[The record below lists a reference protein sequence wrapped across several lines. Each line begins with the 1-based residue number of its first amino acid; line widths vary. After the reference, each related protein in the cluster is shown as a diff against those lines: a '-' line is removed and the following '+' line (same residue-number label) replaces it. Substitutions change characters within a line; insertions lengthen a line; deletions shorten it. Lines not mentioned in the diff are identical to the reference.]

1 MKRLFK
7 GIVSFLRKLLTSP
20 VFWVIAIFLLGGGL
34 IKSSVTPSVIKVPIV
49 PGETA
54 VITVQGEHFGS
65 NQGNSELLLVNTD
78 AAQPLS
84 VQSWQDDQITAV
96 LPSQSQSDEGTIQ
109 VVRRVLLPF
118 RSTKVPFVIQSA
130 NLPSQPYSYA
140 NPVQPDAPWP
150 TFRRDVQ
157 NNGRSPLRAIYQND
171 QPWFFQTGKGIFST
185 PVIDEE
191 GIIYIG
197 SADHNFYALNLD
209 GSEKWRFQTG
219 EIIDSAAALPRP
231 DETGISTIYV
241 PSGDGNIYHLN
252 RQNGDLIWSFTAPTE
267 SYNSWF
273 EGNVQI
279 GHNDTL
285 YAGNTNFDYY
295 AVAPEGSL
303 KWTFSTLSNAWSIG
317 GIADDGTIYWGSN
330 DTYVYAVD
338 PAGQEKWNKRTLG
351 FIAASA
357 AIGSDGTI
365 YIGSFDS
372 YIYALNPQTGQTKW
386 KFKTNDHIYS
396 SAALSVDQAGN
407 TDAIFFGSTDGI
419 FYALNPNG
427 ELLWTYDTGDPIRSS
442 PVLGRTSDGQDEIV
456 YFGAGNGRLYALNTV
471 DGTRRWSFNTTS
483 DEPELQ
489 DRNDLNASPA
499 LGETGIVIAGEHGQV
514 WYVPYDYCLH
524 NVDDRCETDP
534 NTDLPD
540 NAAGLFYVTPGGN
553 TLPAFPDTLPTA
565 AMITLRLLIRENGET
580 IDAFVCNNPIYCPDD
595 ALTIRL
601 DPPTPFTWEKSADGR
616 YLYIRPDGFLAPN
629 TEYQLNVDGAYY
641 TGGAS
646 LGNLQLGG
654 SQTGTFSDRFT
665 FHTEAPDLAQPPLE
679 VSEDAVTAF
688 EWTRLAAPIPPMLPS
703 LNQIGFDYMDWI
715 MGVVEI
721 SDPDA
726 SGQGKFMLWVIGAK
740 RDADGNL
747 VADPDSDFML
757 PLNGRYQGN
766 AIIVENENIVMPV
779 TGIPIPF
786 NLMEM
791 RATLGEDLVA
801 EPGAALYADT
811 EALSIPTFGPYLVIG
826 GMANNVYEKMLVSG
840 TFVTRPY
847 PEGGIANS
855 HPDGVTLTDLDYL
868 PPQGNNDGRITAVLT
883 APQDFP
889 WQEHRLAIMLID
901 SDSSTPVYL
910 NYLDSTKT
918 EIAADNTTAALTL
931 TLPQTTELPT
941 NIEAVIMVDVFPLA
955 RHALIE

>member
-1 MKRLFK
+1 MKHVFRSLGR
-7 GIVSFLRKLLTSP
+7 GIRKLLTNPIS
-20 VFWVIAIFLLGGGL
+20 WVLVVVTVGAWFLVDNLKPE
-34 IKSSVTPSVIKVPIV
+34 ITKVPIV
-49 PGETA
+49 PGDTTTLT
-54 VITVQGEHFGS
+54 ILGEHFGS
-65 NQGNSELLLVNTD
+65 DQGNNKLLLTTNDVTQSLT
-78 AAQPLS
+78 A
-84 VQSWQDDQITAV
+84 QSWQDDQITAV
-96 LPSQSQSDEGTIQ
+96 LPTPINEGTIQ
-109 VVRRVLLPF
+109 VVRKVHLPF
-118 RSTKVPFVIQSA
+118 RSADVPFVVQSSG
-130 NLPSQPYSYA
+130 LPSQLYNYA

-150 TFRRDVQ
+150 TFRRDVK
-157 NNGRSPLRAIYQND
+157 NNGRSPIPAIYQND

-191 GIIYIG
+191 GIIYVG
-197 SADHNFYALNLD
+197 SADHNFYALNPD
-209 GSEKWRFQTG
+209 GSEKWHFQTN

-231 DETGISTIYV
+231 DLETGEQTIYV
-241 PSGDGNIYHLN
+241 PSGDGNLYHLN
-252 RQNGDLIWSFTAPTE
+252 RENGELIWSFTAPTE

-295 AVAPEGSL
+295 AVAPDGVL
-303 KWTFSTLSNAWSIG
+303 KWTFPTLSNAWSIG

-338 PAGQEKWNKRTLG
+338 PAGREKWNKRTLG

-372 YIYALNPQTGQTKW
+372 YFYALDAQTGQTKW

-407 TDAIFFGSTDGI
+407 TNAIFFGSTDGM

-427 ELLWTYDTGDPIRSS
+427 ELLWSYDTGDPIRSS
-442 PVLGRTSDGQDEIV
+442 PVLGRTPDGKDEIV
-456 YFGAGNGRLYALNTV
+456 YFGAGNGRLYALNAA

-483 DEPELQ
+483 EDPELQ

-499 LGETGIVIAGEHGQV
+499 LGETGIVIAGEHGQI

-524 NVDDRCETDP
+524 NQDERCETTP
-534 NTDLPD
+534 STDLPD
-540 NAAGLFYVTPGGN
+540 NVAGLFYVTPGGN
-553 TLPAFPDTLPTA
+553 TLPAFPETLPTA
-565 AMITLRLLIRENGET
+565 AMITLRLIVRENGET
-580 IDAFVCNNPIYCPDD
+580 VDAFVCNNPIYCPDD

-601 DPPTPFTWEKSADGR
+601 DPPSPFTWEKSADGH

-629 TEYQLNVDGAYY
+629 TQYQLDVDGAYY
-641 TGGAS
+641 TGGAAI
-646 LGNLQLGG
+646 GNLQLGG
-654 SQTGTFSDRFT
+654 SQTGPFSDSFT
-665 FHTEAPDLAQPPLE
+665 FRTESPNLPQPPLE
-679 VSEDAVTAF
+679 VGEDSVTAF

-715 MGVVEI
+715 MGVVDV
-721 SDPDA
+721 SDPDEN
-726 SGQGKFMLWVIGAK
+726 GQGTFMLWVIGAK
-740 RDADGNL
+740 RDAEGNL

-766 AIIVENENIVMPV
+766 AIIVENENILMPV

-791 RATLGEDLVA
+791 RATLGEDLTA

-811 EALSIPTFGPYLVIG
+811 EALSIPTFGPYLVVG

-847 PEGGIANS
+847 PENGIANS
-855 HPDGVTLTDLDYL
+855 HPDGVTLTEVNYT
-868 PPQGNNDGRITAVLT
+868 PAEGNEYGQVTAVLT
-883 APQDFP
+883 APSDFP
-889 WQEHRLAIMLID
+889 WPDHRLAIMLVD
-901 SDSSTPVYL
+901 SDTNTPVYL
-910 NYLDSTKT
+910 NYLDGTAT
-918 EIAADNTTAALTL
+918 EITTDNTKATITL
-931 TLPQTTELPT
+931 TLPKDVMLPA
-941 NIEAVIMVDVFPLA
+941 NMEAVIMVDVFPLA
-955 RHALIE
+955 RQPLNE